1 MNASCA
7 LHLQRLSPKASEQ
20 EIRNFLGSFDF
31 QGDRAF
37 ETIKHF
43 SGGEKARLAMA
54 IVAWQKPNLLL
65 LDEPT
70 NHLDL
75 EVRHAL
81 TLALQGFD
89 GAVVLVSHDR
99 HLLRNSVEE
108 FLLVDDGKV
117 SIFDGDLHDY
127 EVWLTTRNATASG
140 GQTTSETALAQ
151 DKNTKKIE
159 RQNNAAIRAQLKP
172 LTNAVKK
179 LEKELDQLQQ
189 KLSSVEQEL
198 SDPELYSAGG
208 DVLAKALKRQAEIS
222 QKLEMCEE
230 EWMLKSEELEA
241 LTQS

>member
-1 MNASCA
+1 
-7 LHLQRLSPKASEQ
+7 
-20 EIRNFLGSFDF
+20 IR
-31 QGDRAF
+31 
-37 ETIKHF
+37 HF

-81 TLALQGFD
+81 TLALQSFD

-108 FLLVDDGKV
+108 FLLVDGGKV
-117 SIFDGDLHDY
+117 ALFDGDLHDY
-127 EVWLTTRNATASG
+127 EQWLAN
-140 GQTTSETALAQ
+140 
-151 DKNTKKIE
+151 KNTGSNGTTDPDAKTSSSADKATKKDE
-159 RQNNAAIRAQLKP
+159 RKNNAVIRAQLKP
-172 LTNAVKK
+172 LSNAVKK
-179 LEKELDQLQQ
+179 LEKDIDQLQQ
-189 KLSSVEQEL
+189 KLSQVETEL
-198 SDPELYSAGG
+198 ADPELYSVGG
-208 DVLAKALKRQAEIS
+208 DLLTTALKRQADIR

-241 LTQS
+241 LTST